1 MIGGNDVT
9 PMSDF
14 SAAIELIRKYEGYN
28 EKAYP
33 DSSTD
38 GEPYTI
44 GYGTQFYP
52 DGSPV
57 KRGHLCTKRKALEY
71 LYHELEVLDT
81 ELKKLNLGLDECM
94 YQALLSFIH
103 SVGWNSFL
111 YSNIIDYLEQEDWRG
126 ASEELPKW
134 IFDQDNKMVGALLHR
149 RQEEVRLFLK
159 EINDS
164 AWISTEILLTA
175 FRNYSAA
182 PHQVRAIRALEESI
196 NPYVLSEFANNFKI
210 DEDPWG
216 GFFDK
221 NGICDI

>member
-1 MIGGNDVT
+1 
-9 PMSDF
+9 MSDF

-33 DSSTD
+33 DPGTG

-44 GYGTQFYP
+44 GYGTQYYP

-57 KRGHLCTKRKALEY
+57 RRGHLCTKRKALEY

-81 ELKKLNLGLDECM
+81 ELKKLNLGLDDSM
-94 YQALLSFIH
+94 HQALLSFIH

-111 YSNIIDYLEQEDWRG
+111 YSTIIDCLEQENWYG
-126 ASEELPKW
+126 VSGEITKW
-134 IFDQDNKMVGALLHR
+134 IFDQDHKMVGAFLHR
-149 RQEEVRLFLK
+149 RQDEVSLFLGEVK
-159 EINDS
+159 ENG
-164 AWISTEILLTA
+164 WRSTEILLAA

-182 PHQVRAIRALEESI
+182 AHQVRAIRRLEEGI
-196 NPYVLSEFANNFKI
+196 NPYTLSEFANEFRV

-216 GFFDK
+216 DSTQSANEFELT
-221 NGICDI
+221 GICDI